1 MSNYDIPVTFL
12 YEFIYDS
19 PNHEPHVFFFPV
31 KPKPI
36 DYEPLKREE
45 VDALPERVKLRLSE
59 AMTEDGEW
67 LVVRSSSRAR
77 GIVER
82 MSRLSELDT
91 PHASQLNASRILE
104 QLTSWIAA
112 DLPSIEKD
120 LVLDNLAAR
129 RDYLNRT
136 PVFTAL
142 QIHDISGLDSRNKS
156 EPASRW
162 HKEGKTFGIRVGQPY
177 LYPAFQFHEG
187 RPREAMKHILA
198 ALPNDMT
205 AWERAFWFASGNGW
219 LDGDIPE
226 QCLDNVGSVI
236 AAARQL
242 SNLANG

>member
-1 MSNYDIPVTFL
+1 M
-12 YEFIYDS
+12 
-19 PNHEPHVFFFPV
+19 

-36 DYEPLKREE
+36 AYEPLTREE
-45 VDALPERVKLRLSE
+45 VEELPERVKVRLSE
-59 AMTEDGEW
+59 AVKEDGEW
-67 LVVRSSSRAR
+67 LVVHSSSQVS

-82 MSRLSELDT
+82 MSRLSELET
-91 PHASQLNASRILE
+91 GHVSPLSSPKLLE

-112 DLPSIEKD
+112 DLSSVEKD
-120 LVLDNLAAR
+120 LILDNLTAR
-129 RDYLNRT
+129 RNYLNHT
-136 PVFTAL
+136 PVFTST
-142 QIHDISGLDSRNKS
+142 QIHDMSGLNSRNQS

-219 LDGDIPE
+219 LDGDKPE
-226 QCLDNVGSVI
+226 QRLENVTSVI